1 MKTSQFEKAM
11 AYSQK
16 IVDSLLDMLTSEQNE
31 NFIDFEADEFD
42 PTAYFYAL
50 GHAGAYLF
58 AKMTQEEIDLLD
70 YHFKQIRLTNQ
81 FDTSKK

>member
-1 MKTSQFEKAM
+1 MKKEQFEKAM

-16 IVDSLLDMLTSEQNE
+16 ISDSLLDMLRNPENE
-31 NFIDFEADEFD
+31 NFIDFGADEFD

-81 FDTSKK
+81 FDQSK